1 MNQDLGVTLQELR
14 KKNGLSQEELAD
26 KLGVSRQAV
35 SKWERGE
42 ALPDIENLIA
52 IAKLYGVSLD
62 DLVGNAKKT
71 ENTEEEKEPVSKEEK
86 PFEGEI
92 IYNHRC
98 QAKKTKKELFAEWF
112 SGSFSFMLCTVA
124 FLVMGIGWNLWHP
137 GWVVFLLIPLIPSA
151 VSCFKHK
158 TPKYFAYPILLLGVY
173 ILIGH
178 FTDLWHPYW
187 LLFISIPLY
196 YILCEGI
203 DILTGR
209 KTR

>member
-1 MNQDLGVTLQELR
+1 MNSDLGVTLQELR

-52 IAKLYGVSLD
+52 LAKLYGVSLD
-62 DLVGNAKKT
+62 DLVGNIK
-71 ENTEEEKEPVSKEEK
+71 KEENVDVDK
-86 PFEGEI
+86 KLENKEEPIEGEVVSGHI
-92 IYNHRC
+92 HSS
-98 QAKKTKKELFAEWF
+98 KKTKKELFAEWF
-112 SGSFSFMLCTVA
+112 SGSFSFMLCTIA
-124 FLVMGIGWNLWHP
+124 FLVLGIGWNLWHP
-137 GWVVFLLIPLIPSA
+137 GWVVFLLIPVIPSF
-151 VSCFKHK
+151 VSSIKHK
-158 TPKYFAYPILLLGVY
+158 SPKYFCYPVLLLGVY

-178 FTDLWHPYW
+178 FTGQWHPWW